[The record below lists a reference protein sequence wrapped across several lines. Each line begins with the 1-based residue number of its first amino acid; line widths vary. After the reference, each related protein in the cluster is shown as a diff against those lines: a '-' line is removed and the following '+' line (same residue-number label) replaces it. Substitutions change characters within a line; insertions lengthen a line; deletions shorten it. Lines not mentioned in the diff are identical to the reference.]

1 MFRQYEMQIK
11 FPRWF
16 DPVRSG
22 LSWVLAV
29 HQLPIIGAV
38 ATSFLLACYVLTP
51 WEEQLKTGLLFI
63 HAGLFI
69 SLLMLLRQAILV
81 DISSRYDSL
90 TGLSGR
96 QHFLKRLDN
105 RLRRNSSLVLLI
117 MDLDKFKLVNDT
129 LGHAAGDD
137 LLVLVAEKFRVL
149 IPELDIIARL
159 GDDEFAVILEPSKLH
174 CKDGNLD
181 KAVEEVC
188 HRLVRSFEGQM
199 TVRGYDVDVGISIGS
214 SIFPTHARTASEL
227 LRCADVAMY
236 AAKKRSNGYCLYSEV
251 FDTNNPENLRLL
263 GSVRAAVE
271 LNQFILLYQP
281 QKCFHCGKITS
292 VEALIRWN
300 HPTLGLLTPDKF
312 IPMCEQTLV
321 MRDITS
327 WVIRTAVAQAAKWR
341 AEGIDLEVSVNI
353 STTDLT
359 TSSLVPT
366 VMRTLEMYNQQVV
379 NFTMEVTETAVICDL
394 SESAVIMATLHN
406 IGIKFSID
414 DYGTGHTSLG
424 YLKHLPISEIKID
437 RSFVTNIRDYHIVQ
451 STIELA
457 HDLQFSVIAEG
468 VETKEVHDVLL
479 ALGCDFAQGWYVSR
493 PCPPDNI
500 TRAYL
505 SRIETLTS
513 STGEV

>member
-1 MFRQYEMQIK
+1 
-11 FPRWF
+11 
-16 DPVRSG
+16 
-22 LSWVLAV
+22 
-29 HQLPIIGAV
+29 
-38 ATSFLLACYVLTP
+38 
-51 WEEQLKTGLLFI
+51 
-63 HAGLFI
+63 
-69 SLLMLLRQAILV
+69 
-81 DISSRYDSL
+81 
-90 TGLSGR
+90 
-96 QHFLKRLDN
+96 
-105 RLRRNSSLVLLI
+105 
-117 MDLDKFKLVNDT
+117 
-129 LGHAAGDD
+129 
-137 LLVLVAEKFRVL
+137 
-149 IPELDIIARL
+149 
-159 GDDEFAVILEPSKLH
+159 
-174 CKDGNLD
+174 
-181 KAVEEVC
+181 
-188 HRLVRSFEGQM
+188 
-199 TVRGYDVDVGISIGS
+199 
-214 SIFPTHARTASEL
+214 
-227 LRCADVAMY
+227 
-236 AAKKRSNGYCLYSEV
+236 
-251 FDTNNPENLRLL
+251 
-263 GSVRAAVE
+263 
-271 LNQFILLYQP
+271 
-281 QKCFHCGKITS
+281 
-292 VEALIRWN
+292 
-300 HPTLGLLTPDKF
+300 
-312 IPMCEQTLV
+312 

-437 RSFVTNIRDYHIVQ
+437 RSFVTNIMDNVRDYHIVQ